1 MPLPKLTIRGRE
13 IATSIV
19 QGGMG
24 VGVSWLDLVVAV
36 IMEGGLGTLSS
47 AAIDRLVYFET
58 GKKMPTREAT
68 CWAVKEVKRRTG
80 GGYVGIN
87 IMQALVRDYVDS
99 VLGAVDGGVDFIM
112 ASAGLHLRL
121 PEIVG
126 NKDVALIPIVSSDRA
141 LKIICGRWKSR
152 HNRLPDAVIL
162 EGPQSAG
169 GHLGVKIGE
178 IDLEEN
184 KLENLFPPIK
194 QYANFLGILVIVAG
208 GLFYH
213 TDILR
218 WHALGADGAQFG
230 TRLLATKESGA
241 SPLFKQELVKCGAE
255 GIIVAYPTQNYP
267 GSSSGLPFRVIK
279 SSPAFTHNQWR
290 KNICDKGYIKPKDR
304 DCPAKS
310 DPERHFCICN
320 SLLAA
325 IGYGDGLPLFTTGT
339 NGALI
344 KEISTVAR
352 VMKELRGEI

>member
-1 MPLPKLTIRGRE
+1 MSLPKLIIRGRE

-24 VGVSWLDLVVAV
+24 VGVSWLDLIVAV
-36 IMEGGLGTLSS
+36 IMDGGLGTLSS
-47 AAIDRLVYFET
+47 AAIKDLVYFET
-58 GKKMPTREAT
+58 GKKMPTREAV
-68 CWAVKEVKRRTG
+68 CWSVKEVKKRTG

-87 IMQALVRDYVDS
+87 IMQALIRDYEDS

-126 NKDVALIPIVSSDRA
+126 NKDVALIPIVSPFKA
-141 LKIICGRWKSR
+141 LKIICERWKSR
-152 HNRLPDAVIL
+152 YNRLPDAVIL
-162 EGPQSAG
+162 EGPLAG
-169 GHLGVKIGE
+169 GHLGFKAGAINSK
-178 IDLEEN
+178 EN

-194 QYANFLGILVIVAG
+194 QYADFFGIPVIVAG

-230 TRLLATKESGA
+230 TRFLATKESGA
-241 SPLFKQELVKCGAE
+241 SPLFKQELVNCE
-255 GIIVAYPTQNYP
+255 EEDIVIAYPTQNYP
-267 GSSSGLPFRVIK
+267 GSPSGLPFRVIR
-279 SSPAFTHNQWR
+279 SSPAFTHNKWR
-290 KNICDKGYIKPKDR
+290 KNICDKGYIKPKDK

-325 IGYGDGLPLFTTGT
+325 VGYGDGLPLFTTGT
-339 NGALI
+339 SGSRI
-344 KEISTVAR
+344 KEITTVAR